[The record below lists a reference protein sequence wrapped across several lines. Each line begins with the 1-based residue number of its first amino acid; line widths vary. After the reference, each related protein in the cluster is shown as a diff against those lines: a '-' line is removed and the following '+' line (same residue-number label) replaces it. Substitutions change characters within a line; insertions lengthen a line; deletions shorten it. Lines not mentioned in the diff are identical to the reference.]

1 MHLITFGTDEHM
13 LDTSSKQHERLLSY
27 VPLVDSYT
35 AIIFSKKTPWEVK
48 TIGALT
54 LIQLPKK
61 GFFFNLYRTY
71 TYLKKNKRNS
81 KDTVISAQDPFEV
94 GFVAWLFSVMLRYP
108 LHLQIHSAVQS
119 ERARTESLRT
129 RIQYA
134 LFMSLRNRA
143 RSIRVVSKSI
153 KDFLVNRAGLSAEDI
168 FVAPVVGDVPTEFK
182 TEGYTGGTIQLLS
195 VGRFVPVKNL
205 ISLLQAF
212 SYIHKKYDTH
222 LTLIGGGVLRQALVK
237 TVQDLEL
244 TGNVSIKDWVN
255 DIDAEYLQAH
265 LYVHTAY
272 HEGFGM
278 TVVEALSRGV
288 PVVVTPYGG
297 SSEYVAPG
305 VNGYVAEGFE
315 AKDLEKSLEQAIA
328 HLQDFDPTVVRNS
341 FKMTTRAESS
351 TIQLESWKH
360 ALKAR

>member
-1 MHLITFGTDEHM
+1 MNLITFGTDEHM

-27 VPLVDSYT
+27 VSLVDSLT

-48 TIGALT
+48 TIGGLT

-61 GFFFNLYRTY
+61 GLFFNLYKTY
-71 TYLKKNKRNS
+71 TYLKKNKRNT

-94 GFVAWLFSVMLRYP
+94 GFIAWLFSVMFRYP

-143 RSIRVVSKSI
+143 RAIRVVSKSI
-153 KDFLVNRAGLSAEDI
+153 KDFLVNRAGLLPEDI
-168 FVAPVVGDVPTEFK
+168 FVAPVVGEAPTEFK
-182 TEGYTGGTIQLLS
+182 TENYTSGTIQLLS

-205 ISLLQAF
+205 VSLLYAF
-212 SYIHKKYDTH
+212 SYISKKYDAH
-222 LTLIGGGVLRQALVK
+222 LTIIGGGALRDMLIK
-237 TVQDLEL
+237 TAQDLEL
-244 TGNVSIKDWVN
+244 TEKVSIKDWVN
-255 DIDAEYLQAH
+255 DIGVEYLKAH
-265 LYVHTAY
+265 LYVHAAY

-288 PVVVTPYGG
+288 PVVTTLYGG
-297 SSEYVAPG
+297 SAEYVIPG
-305 VNGYVAEGFE
+305 VNGYVTEGFE
-315 AKDLEKSLEQAIA
+315 ATDLEKSLEQAIA
-328 HLQDFDPTVVRNS
+328 HLPNFDPTAVRNS
-341 FKMTTRAESS
+341 FKMSTRDESS

-360 ALKAR
+360 ALKTR